1 VSQLA
6 WTLSQHCLAWLNV
19 IFQIK
24 NLIIYLRFTLNSFL
38 EIFLQIQIPYYF
50 RIRIL
55 PLSIHVVSVLFCMLL
70 TTAVI
75 AQDSLEIADD
85 DDSYINPDRTS
96 DLFQSDKRVESHRK
110 YMFGIGYGL
119 HPVIILAPA
128 LSAGMYWDPM
138 VIGVEISDS
147 EHLGIWEKE
156 RRENLGSSR
165 LSGETQYLKWFYW
178 ENFYLMFARE
188 HRSAKIWSI
197 TYNREGQGKAMFDM
211 FLNTTVVSLG
221 TGLLRF
227 NDIGFLA
234 IDILRFS
241 FLQNQSVEV
250 IEHGET
256 WSDLSG
262 SRIKL
267 DQNINERSEK
277 WLNWLDSPTGF
288 IVTFGVHF

>member
-1 VSQLA
+1 
-6 WTLSQHCLAWLNV
+6 
-19 IFQIK
+19 
-24 NLIIYLRFTLNSFL
+24 
-38 EIFLQIQIPYYF
+38 
-50 RIRIL
+50 
-55 PLSIHVVSVLFCMLL
+55 MLL

-75 AQDSLEIADD
+75 AQASLDTGDD
-85 DDSYINPDRTS
+85 DDPYIDPDRTS
-96 DLFQSDKRVESHRK
+96 DLFQPDKRVESNRI
-110 YMFGIGYGL
+110 YMLGIGYGL

-138 VIGVEISDS
+138 VIGGEISDS
-147 EHLGIWEKE
+147 RHFGIWDKE
-156 RRENLGSSR
+156 RREAMGLSR
-165 LSGETQYLKWFYW
+165 FNVETQFLKWYYW
-178 ENFYLMFARE
+178 ENFYLMAARE
-188 HRSAKIWSI
+188 HRSVKIWGI
-197 TYNREGQGKAMFDM
+197 TYNREGEGKAMFDM

-241 FLQNQSVEV
+241 FLQNQSVQ
-250 IEHGET
+250 INEHGET